1 MADKSERSKE
11 VEVEITL
18 DEAKK
23 LIQEKAKSE
32 GEISM
37 KEIAEKLT
45 PYSKLRFAM
54 MVITLDLMRRNEQ
67 LSYCK
72 LSA

>member
-23 LIQEKAKSE
+23 IASRK
-32 GEISM
+32 GEN
-37 KEIAEKLT
+37 
-45 PYSKLRFAM
+45 
-54 MVITLDLMRRNEQ
+54 RR
-67 LSYCK
+67 
-72 LSA
+72 